1 MKIEIF
7 DRVLKQIFISLA
19 GADQSGDKY
28 DGRDGTCI
36 CTFQIIGYQY
46 LWLISH
52 AVIHDSSSYVNI
64 FLINNFVKYC

>member
-36 CTFQIIGYQY
+36 NTHF
-46 LWLISH
+46 
-52 AVIHDSSSYVNI
+52 VIYMYYEVECQNST
-64 FLINNFVKYC
+64 